1 MAQSHGVVRGNRRG
15 GNSGHREK
23 RDANTAV
30 NRELKQENQSLKK
43 QVARL
48 KKSLSQTEAN
58 SLEIQEVLAENV
70 DIDVQKA
77 LPKCEVCGARDLVS
91 FTTPSGKVISGCKKC
106 AKK

>member
-23 RDANTAV
+23 RDANTAI

-48 KKSLSQTEAN
+48 KKTLSQTEAN
-58 SLEIQEVLAENV
+58 AIEVCDTLEFVEPEDFSVA
-70 DIDVQKA
+70 KC
-77 LPKCEVCGARDLVS
+77 PKCKAVDTLVEIKTPTKTITRCRD
-91 FTTPSGKVISGCKKC
+91 CK
-106 AKK
+106 ATI